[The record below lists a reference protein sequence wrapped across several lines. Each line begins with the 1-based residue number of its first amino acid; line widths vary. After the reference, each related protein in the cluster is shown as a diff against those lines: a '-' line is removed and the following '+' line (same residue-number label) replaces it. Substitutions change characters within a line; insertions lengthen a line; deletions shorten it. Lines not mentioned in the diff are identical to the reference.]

1 MNPELGVFV
10 AVIWPYAAGFVLWI
24 VACATWET
32 TR

>member
-1 MNPELGVFV
+1 MTADFTRFALVV
-10 AVIWPYAAGFVLWI
+10 WPYAVGFVLWI